1 MKKKIWIPLVIVA
14 VLIIFAFIFFQ
25 EKEIDNIY
33 IKVKSGEVS
42 VLRDDKWITLSNE
55 ETNFENIDAIKTEEG
70 EATLIIK
77 QSLITTIKPNTQIN
91 INKISDN
98 QIELEQQSGTTWNK
112 LIQSKLIIET
122 KFTSF
127 STTKSSTLIEI
138 NQTAEKFTIVE
149 GNISFQNVQESIV
162 PIEKI
167 IFYNENEQTISQIND
182 AEKNIMLSFV
192 QEDLN
197 NLKIIRE
204 RYFDANQNTIS
215 TIQKLTGT
223 SDEDLELT
231 LQDIDEGKVDDRKK
245 IEESPISLPK
255 TIYDV
260 LNVNDAIKE
269 QKTLIQ
275 SLE

>member
-1 MKKKIWIPLVIVA
+1 MGTGAAEGWPAAFCKCIYCTKAWELGGKNMRKRTCTMIDDNILIDLGPDLLSHAHNHKLDLSLLDAIIITHSHSDHLYPVNIEMANYPFASFDKKI
-14 VLIIFAFIFFQ
+14 
-25 EKEIDNIY
+25 KIY
-33 IKVKSGEVS
+33 ANKKS
-42 VLRDDKWITLSNE
+42 
-55 ETNFENIDAIKTEEG
+55 
-70 EATLIIK
+70 
-77 QSLITTIKPNTQIN
+77 
-91 INKISDN
+91 
-98 QIELEQQSGTTWNK
+98 
-112 LIQSKLIIET
+112 
-122 KFTSF
+122 
-127 STTKSSTLIEI
+127 
-138 NQTAEKFTIVE
+138 
-149 GNISFQNVQESIV
+149 
-162 PIEKI
+162 IEKI